1 MFVLLG
7 FGSCTCTAA
16 TAGAGTAGQANAGDS
31 DSSIFGGS
39 SVISGGYDCTCDE
52 TDDCA
57 SSHVIGG
64 EVNHRLNTLIIKI
77 SRLAIRHKL
86 VNRGIYDS
94 CCISDQPK

>member
-16 TAGAGTAGQANAGDS
+16 TADAGTLGVATAYDS
-31 DSSIFGGS
+31 DGSNGGS
-39 SVISGGYDCTCDE
+39 SIISGGYDCTCDE

-64 EVNHRLNTLIIKI
+64 EVDHRLNTLIITI
-77 SRLAIRHKL
+77 SLLAIRHKL

-94 CCISDQPK
+94 CCISDQP